1 MPPTLLHL
9 PPPLIPLLALLILLP
24 GCSLP
29 PQAPAKADFS
39 GPVTRACTGDWD
51 DLPAALRAAAARN
64 QMAIRTQSLGT
75 DQARFELLT
84 IHDERADLTARRL
97 GHSPSTPGHALQLAA
112 FIHPFGDEA
121 RARRLLDDLALRLA
135 QLEGVDAA
143 PLPRGW

>member
-1 MPPTLLHL
+1 MPHKPRQL
-9 PPPLIPLLALLILLP
+9 PPPLALLPALIFLP

-29 PQAPAKADFS
+29 PQIPARADFS
-39 GPVTRACTGDWD
+39 GPLTRVCTGDWD
-51 DLPAALRAAAARN
+51 DLLYALRAAAARN
-64 QMAIRTQSLGT
+64 EMAIRTQSLG
-75 DQARFELLT
+75 DVEARFELLT

-97 GHSPSTPGHALQLAA
+97 GPSAAGRALELSA

-143 PLPRGW
+143 PLPAGW